1 MPRSAVGPLIASV
14 VLIAVAGVILA
25 LSGASDE
32 PQQVFAP
39 APTPTLGPEATVTP
53 AAGATTATRQ
63 GNVAVPARP
72 DAFADYAEAI
82 AAYLSEAGEEA
93 LGPPCLAALLDAWQM
108 PPGDELLHPHGVS
121 GGERCVMGNTD
132 TDAEDEIVVVL
143 TAEESLGLLS
153 DVTVFDRGT
162 KGYDVTFQWRGL
174 DGVHQPFISEI
185 VSVGDIT
192 GDGAGELVYATNWCG
207 ASTCTLNVFVVAG
220 RSGKYERLD
229 TSADV
234 PELPSDIAMA
244 TAEVRV
250 EDTDGDGTMEIV
262 LHGGIIQ
269 SAAAGPQRM
278 RTEVYGW
285 NGQLFSLTSSENDP
299 SPLRYFKVRDA
310 DEAFSQGDYEQA
322 AGLYQEAID
331 GTGLEEVTWLGSR
344 EELTAYSTFRLGLS
358 YLKFGDT
365 KAAAQQVNAAIAN
378 YPVSLHGKVAMAFRN
393 AISLNQGGYSG
404 QLSAGCDAVSDFASQ
419 NLDRFREV
427 WDYGWANPDFEADAL
442 CPF

>member
-14 VLIAVAGVILA
+14 VLIAVAGVVLA
-25 LSGASDE
+25 LSGGSGE
-32 PQQVFAP
+32 PRQAF
-39 APTPTLGPEATVTP
+39 APTPTAEPKVTVP
-53 AAGATTATRQ
+53 
-63 GNVAVPARP
+63 VPARP
-72 DAFADYAEAI
+72 DAFADYLEVI

-93 LGPPCLAALLDAWQM
+93 LGPPCLE
-108 PPGDELLHPHGVS
+108 ELIEEWVMTEPDIPLAPE
-121 GGERCVMGNTD
+121 ERCVMGNTD
-132 TDAEDEIVVVL
+132 TDDEDEIVVLL
-143 TAEESLGLLS
+143 TAEGSFGLLS
-153 DVTVFDRGT
+153 EVVVFDRGT
-162 KGYDVTFQWRGL
+162 KGYDVTYQWRGL
-174 DGVHQPFISEI
+174 DGVHQPFVSEI

-192 GDGAGELVYATNWCG
+192 GDGAGELVHATNWCG

-220 RSGKYERLD
+220 RSGMHKRLD

-234 PELPSDIAMA
+234 PEFPSDIAMA

-285 NGQLFSLTSSENDP
+285 NGQQFSFTSIENDP
-299 SPLRYFKVRDA
+299 PTRRYFKVRDA
-310 DEAFSQGDYEQA
+310 DDAFSQGDYDQA

-331 GTGLEEVTWLGSR
+331 GTGLKEVTWVGSR

-358 YLKFGDT
+358 YLKLGDT
-365 KAAAQQVNAAIAN
+365 KAGAQQISAAIAN
-378 YPVSLHGKVAMAFRN
+378 YPVSLHGKAAMAFRN

-404 QLSAGCDAVSDFASQ
+404 QLSAGCNAVSDFANQ

-427 WDYGWANPDFEADAL
+427 WDYGWANPDFDPDAL